1 MSIRGK
7 IIALVLALELV
18 LTVAFGTIF
27 IKEYYKGSD
36 ELSKRIATNLA
47 NNFNDHSIAIENKYS
62 TRIEGFVQSSPAI
75 INAFAKRDLSSLT
88 SNLEQRINTLI
99 KEDRLFT
106 CINFIQDDGTVF
118 YHTKDKKRIGKNVS
132 HIPFVRDSL
141 NEKKPLSGLVLA
153 LGGLGYRF
161 SYPVYHNDNYIGIIV
176 FIADAMH
183 SLEMLAKNFEIQW
196 GILINKE
203 NILQA
208 SEPEMIANNGR
219 VLITSSGALFN
230 DQSFLE
236 IISQS
241 PPLDILQST
250 ETSHRKLETLP
261 LKNYA
266 GVPVGEIITVLDITK
281 HLYDFKVSLRNAG
294 IVILA
299 VFVLTIFVL
308 FQGIGFFLKKIR
320 ESQHKLE
327 ETVDQRTKQLQETN
341 QRLSQEIIQ
350 HELTQKDL
358 ESLSEKD
365 ALTGISN
372 RRKFNDRYELEWN
385 SALRDSRVISLIMI
399 DIDCFKPYND
409 KYGHLAGD
417 EALRVVAQT
426 IQKNVTRPRDCVAR
440 YGGEE
445 FVCLLP
451 ETTMDSTV
459 RVAEMIRKSVEDL
472 NYIHEFSS
480 VSTVI
485 TVSIGLSS
493 AIPEKFQDKEEL
505 LDLADKALYRAKSVG
520 KNCVCAS

>member
-18 LTVAFGTIF
+18 LIVAFGTLF
-27 IKEYYKGSD
+27 ISEYYKGND
-36 ELSKRIATNLA
+36 EVAKRIGTNLR
-47 NNFNDHSIAIENKYS
+47 NNFIDHSVTIENKYS
-62 TRIEGFVQSSPAI
+62 TRIEGFVKSSPAI
-75 INAFAKRDLSSLT
+75 VNAFAKRDRSNLT
-88 SNLEQRINTLI
+88 INLEQRINTLI
-99 KEDRLFT
+99 KEDHLFA

-118 YHTKDKKRIGKNVS
+118 YHTKDKKLIGQNVS

-141 NEKKPLSGLVLA
+141 KGKKPLSGLVLA

-161 SYPVYHNDNYIGIIV
+161 SYPVYHNDKYVGIIV

-183 SLEMLAKNFEIQW
+183 SLEMLSKNFEIQW

-203 NILQA
+203 NVLQG
-208 SEPEMIANNGR
+208 SETQMIASNGKL
-219 VLITSSGALFN
+219 LITSSGAPFN

-241 PPLDILQST
+241 APLDILQSS
-250 ETSHRKLETLP
+250 ETYHSKLYTLP

-266 GVPVGEIITVLDITK
+266 GVSVGEIITVLDITK
-281 HLYDFKVSLRNAG
+281 HLYDFRASLCNAG
-294 IVILA
+294 MIILA
-299 VFVLTIFVL
+299 VFSVTIFVL

-327 ETVDQRTKQLQETN
+327 ETVDQRTKQLQEIN
-341 QRLSQEIIQ
+341 QSLSQEIIQ

-365 ALTGISN
+365 ALTGLYN
-372 RRKFNDRYELEWN
+372 RRKFNDQYETEWN

-417 EALRVVAQT
+417 EALKTVAQT

-445 FVCLLP
+445 FVCILP
-451 ETTMDSTV
+451 ETSMDSAIHV
-459 RVAEMIRKSVEDL
+459 SEMIRKSVEDL
-472 NYIHEFSS
+472 NYAHEFSS
-480 VSTVI
+480 VANVI
-485 TVSIGLSS
+485 TVSIGLIS
-493 AIPEKFQDKEEL
+493 AIPGKFQSKEEL
-505 LDLADKALYRAKSVG
+505 IDLADKALYRAKSVG
-520 KNCVCAS
+520 RNCIKAS